1 MSQLRPVININ
12 PAYAT
17 NNIDNDQ
24 AGWYQITPN
33 SSNLALRVGT
43 SNIGITGEIYFNSA
57 NVTPVFQGYD
67 GTNWVNFN
75 ATVGPQ
81 GPPGQDFTNAV
92 NFNNLGANT
101 APGVLITRAEIFATT
116 YANVAASISNVNIR
130 TLQSGSH
137 TVNSNL
143 AIQTMLLTQNSN
155 VITMTNQPLPYTW
168 DFSSGSHNTL
178 NYLKNVSSDSNYF
191 TWGDTSRWI
200 VKQGSNITKGQ
211 AVRLT
216 SDTSSSNIVITPVTY
231 TSLAGIDPFNTPF
244 NMLGIAT
251 QTATSG
257 QSCYVCTKGITT
269 VLCTNS
275 VNPSE
280 FIRSDGVPS
289 VGLDGVVGKDGGIFH
304 NTTSSPTVTYIRAG
318 YFLEAGGSVAV
329 HGNYALFYVDP
340 QVRIF

>member
-17 NNIDNDQ
+17 NNIDNGQ

-33 SSNLALRVGT
+33 ASNLALRVST
-43 SNIGITGEIYFNSA
+43 SNIGITGEIYFNSSNA
-57 NVTPVFQGYD
+57 TPVFQGYN
-67 GTNWVNFN
+67 GSQWVDFN

-81 GPPGQDFTNAV
+81 GPPGLDFTNAV

-101 APGVLITRAEIFATT
+101 APGITVTRGEIFSTT
-116 YANVAASISNVNIR
+116 YANVSASISNVNIR
-130 TLQSGSH
+130 TLQSGTH

-143 AIQTMLLTQNSN
+143 AIQTMQFTQNSN
-155 VITMTNQPLPYTW
+155 VITMTNSPLPYTW
-168 DFSSGSHNTL
+168 DFSTNLNNTIG
-178 NYLKNVSSDSNYF
+178 YLKNSSSDSNYF
-191 TWGDTSRWI
+191 SWGDTSSWI
-200 VKQGSNITKGQ
+200 VKTGSTVTKGQ

-216 SDTSSSNIVITPVTY
+216 NDSPSSNIVITPVTY
-231 TSLAGIDPFNTPF
+231 TSLTGIDPFNTPF

-257 QSCYVCTKGITT
+257 ETCNVCVKGITT
-269 VLCTNS
+269 VLCTND

-280 FIRSDGVPS
+280 FIRSDSVPS
-289 VGLDGVVGKDGGIFH
+289 VGLDGIVGKDGGIFR
-304 NTTSSPTVTYIRAG
+304 NTTPSPTVTYIRAG
-318 YFLEAGGSVAV
+318 YFLESGASVGV
-329 HGNYALFYVDP
+329 NGNYALFYVDP